1 MAGLVNPIKST
12 SLYEISVDTA
22 NPCNYGDCRPFS
34 VFFKTVYTKAKAKN
48 KRKMARVSNLSSRR
62 DYWQGLSV
70 CTIACTLIPFT
81 VLKPTI
87 AVATAVF
94 RISHCMHSYTVY
106 GIETTADPVYSMC
119 LLLHCMRPYTVY
131 GIETRFFQPSALHQI
146 SITFTLI
153 QLKNMITHIFLI
165 M

>member
-48 KRKMARVSNLSSRR
+48 KRKMARVSNLPSRR
-62 DYWQGLSV
+62 DYWQGLPV

-81 VLKPTI
+81 VLKPWNSFACAGLQI
-87 AVATAVF
+87 PY
-94 RISHCMHSYTVY
+94 CMHPYTVY
-106 GIETTADPVYSMC
+106 GIETT
-119 LLLHCMRPYTVY
+119 
-131 GIETRFFQPSALHQI
+131 
-146 SITFTLI
+146 LI
-153 QLKNMITHIFLI
+153 ITHQLI
-165 M
+165 HCWKLHAPLYRLRY

>member
-48 KRKMARVSNLSSRR
+48 KRKMARVSNLPSRR
-62 DYWQGLSV
+62 DYWQGLPV

-81 VLKPTI
+81 VLKQRSERVSPL
-87 AVATAVF
+87 
-94 RISHCMHSYTVY
+94 S
-106 GIETTADPVYSMC
+106 C
-119 LLLHCMRPYTVY
+119 LILHAPLYRLRY
-131 GIETRFFQPSALHQI
+131 
-146 SITFTLI
+146 
-153 QLKNMITHIFLI
+153 
-165 M
+165 

>member
-48 KRKMARVSNLSSRR
+48 KRKMARVSNLPSRR
-62 DYWQGLSV
+62 DYWQGLPV

-81 VLKPTI
+81 VLKQI
-87 AVATAVF
+87 A
-94 RISHCMHSYTVY
+94 
-106 GIETTADPVYSMC
+106 
-119 LLLHCMRPYTVY
+119 
-131 GIETRFFQPSALHQI
+131 
-146 SITFTLI
+146 
-153 QLKNMITHIFLI
+153 
-165 M
+165 